1 MLLPFTAPSLRK
13 CSRMKGTMTTIQVEG
28 EQVTLMRVGE
38 FNTQMVFREGRRHL
52 SMYNTPYGAMAIGVN
67 TRHLLAEL
75 DDHGGN
81 IEIDYCIEV
90 DHAVASRNIFCI
102 QFKEAEGSGS
112 LKQ

>member
-1 MLLPFTAPSLRK
+1 
-13 CSRMKGTMTTIQVEG
+13 
-28 EQVTLMRVGE
+28 
-38 FNTQMVFREGRRHL
+38 
-52 SMYNTPYGAMAIGVN
+52 MAIGVN